1 MSNSP
6 DPRTLKICKK
16 ELAKNGEGK
25 EEERGKAPAD
35 IEQQMGRYR
44 ELIRRLS

>member
-6 DPRTLKICKK
+6 DPRTLKICEK
-16 ELAKNGEGK
+16 ELKK
-25 EEERGKAPAD
+25 LERQKKLCGGKAHKNVND
-35 IEQQMGRYR
+35 QIERYR

>member
-6 DPRTLKICKK
+6 DPRTLKICEK
-16 ELAKNGEGK
+16 ELAKLEKGKKKNG
-25 EEERGKAPAD
+25 GKAPAD

>member
-1 MSNSP
+1 VSKSP

-16 ELAKNGEGK
+16 ELAKMEK
-25 EEERGKAPAD
+25 EKKKGNAPAD
-35 IEQQMGRYR
+35 IEAQMARYR